1 MNLRDLDY
9 LVALADCGHFGRA
22 AERCHVSQPTLS
34 AQIRKLEAFLG
45 IALFER
51 TSRQVALT
59 PAGRAVVARARRVL
73 EESEALVAE
82 ARGLGEP
89 LTGPLGLG
97 VIPTLS
103 PYLLPSLLPAL
114 SAAFPRLEPVI
125 HEDLTAPLL
134 ALLRE
139 RGLDACLLALPVEEA
154 DLVAL
159 PLFEEP
165 FLLAAAEGDPVAAT
179 DPVPLAGLGG
189 ERLLLLTDG
198 HCLREQA
205 LTVCRLGGGAPPAQG
220 DFRATSLETLR
231 QLAIAGRGHTL
242 LPALSCR
249 RPTPG
254 LVLRRLSPPAGRT
267 IGLVHRGSSPR
278 AAELAALAGTIR
290 AHLPEE
296 VEPLR

>member
-1 MNLRDLDY
+1 MNLRDLAY

-59 PAGRAVVARARRVL
+59 PAGRVVVARARRVL
-73 EESEALVAE
+73 EQADALVAE

-89 LTGPLGLG
+89 LAGPLALG
-97 VIPTLS
+97 VIPTLA
-103 PYLLPSLLPAL
+103 PYLLPSLMPAL
-114 SAAFPRLEPVI
+114 AAAHPRLEPIV
-125 HEDLTAPLL
+125 HEDLTGPLL
-134 ALLRE
+134 VLLRE
-139 RGLDACLLALPVEEA
+139 RKLDACLVALPVEEP
-154 DLVAL
+154 DLTAL
-159 PLFEEP
+159 PLFEEA
-165 FLLAAAEGDPVAAT
+165 FLLAAAEDDPLAAAN
-179 DPVPLAGLGG
+179 PAPLAGLGG
-189 ERLLLLTDG
+189 DRLLLLTDG

-205 LTVCRLGGGAPPAQG
+205 LAACRLGGAAAPALG

-242 LPALSCR
+242 LPALACQ

-254 LVLRRLSPPAGRT
+254 LALRPLSPPASRT
-267 IGLVHRGSSPR
+267 IGLVHRGSAPR
-278 AAELAALAGTIR
+278 AGELTLLAATIR
-290 AHLPEE
+290 GALPPG
-296 VEPLR
+296 VTAIT